1 MADTTEPNAS
11 LNEPFTGVASDE
23 YDGRSFTHEDNEENV
38 GAYVGVDPI
47 YQNYANEG
55 EKPYPFSEEELIAA
69 AERGG
74 LQAEEV
80 FVDDEDDEDE
90 DKQSDDPKETEK
102 ATAASPPTAAPVPTQ
117 RKAPTTRA
125 AAKDTKSTE
134 GDEKK

>member
-1 MADTTEPNAS
+1 MSETTESHAS

-55 EKPYPFSEEELIAA
+55 EKPYPFSEDELVAA

-74 LQAEEV
+74 LQVEEV
-80 FVDDEDDEDE
+80 FVDEDDEE
-90 DKQSDDPKETEK
+90 DDDKSSDSKDADK
-102 ATAASPPTAAPVPTQ
+102 ATAPAPPSASVPTQ
-117 RKAPTTRA
+117 RKAPATRA
-125 AAKDTKSTE
+125 AAKDGKATE